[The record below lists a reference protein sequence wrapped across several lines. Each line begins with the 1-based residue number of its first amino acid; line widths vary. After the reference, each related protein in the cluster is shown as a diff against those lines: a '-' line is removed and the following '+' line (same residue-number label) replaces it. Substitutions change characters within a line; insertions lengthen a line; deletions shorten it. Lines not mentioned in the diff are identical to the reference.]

1 MNQKKWFV
9 CTPHLL
15 VKQTEAPVADAYFKT
30 FSSFS
35 LLGNILKAIGK
46 SSKFI
51 SKFIAT

>member
-1 MNQKKWFV
+1 MNQKNGLF
-9 CTPHLL
+9 
-15 VKQTEAPVADAYFKT
+15 APLAYSSNRQAVAGAYFKT

-51 SKFIAT
+51 AT